1 MPSAALEP
9 VPFGA
14 RELRVIVQG
23 DLMFHRKLV
32 MLVMCAST
40 FASSAQAQ
48 GPRPD
53 STRTS
58 VRWYHV
64 GATLG
69 GIAALSLL
77 DRSVQRWSQDTR
89 TSGKDDVA
97 KIVRHVGQPEVYL
110 PVALGTLAVGLIAKD
125 DDVLRAGGR
134 IAGSLALTGAAAN
147 FLKLAVGR
155 TRPSYTT
162 DPYKFKP
169 FTRAASWPSGH
180 TSTAFAL
187 ASSVGDEIHS
197 LPVSIGLY
205 GIASMT
211 AWSRVNDNRHW
222 LSDVAAG
229 ALIGITSSKIM
240 NGRWRFLGA
249 SGPRILLSPTEV
261 GVSVPMR

>member
-1 MPSAALEP
+1 
-9 VPFGA
+9 
-14 RELRVIVQG
+14 
-23 DLMFHRKLV
+23 MFHRKLV

-110 PVALGTLAVGLIAKD
+110 PVALGTLAVGLISKD

-229 ALIGITSSKIM
+229 AIIGITSSKIM

-249 SGPRILLSPTEV
+249 SGPRILLSPEAV
-261 GVSVPMR
+261 GVTVPIR